1 MGKKFDAIFES
12 ITQRTTSGGYLPGDV
27 VVFRPNYKS
36 CEVYKNLPSNI
47 RAELDEM
54 IKSDLN
60 IKVVSV
66 GNNLSG
72 ASGNNQDKT
81 STNAVITVAAD
92 HGGGRHYS
100 SITVSPDMI
109 DMANPEIPNLAK
121 VPDSFKKKD
130 KYILKPKEYKRDD
143 KFITNVTD
151 KGNGKNTPTNLKLAG
166 ESVITPP
173 FEQAVQNFKLGSGS
187 EANIM
192 KTLAPIIQDGHD
204 KGLYFDEWIDYVSKQ
219 YDIRIQNMS
228 FELIDFIK
236 KNYQSG
242 GNRRLGES
250 TMIRNDNAN
259 LSSLYESIYTNPNP

>member
-12 ITQRTTSGGYLPGDV
+12 IASRHQSGGYLPGDV
-27 VVFRPNYKS
+27 VTFRPNYKS

-100 SITVSPDMI
+100 AITVSPDMI
-109 DMANPEIPNLAK
+109 DMANPETPNLAK

-166 ESVITPP
+166 ES
-173 FEQAVQNFKLGSGS
+173 
-187 EANIM
+187 
-192 KTLAPIIQDGHD
+192 
-204 KGLYFDEWIDYVSKQ
+204 
-219 YDIRIQNMS
+219 
-228 FELIDFIK
+228 
-236 KNYQSG
+236 
-242 GNRRLGES
+242 
-250 TMIRNDNAN
+250 TMIKNDNAN
-259 LSSLYESIYTNPNP
+259 LTSLYESIYTEKK

>member
-1 MGKKFDAIFES
+1 MGQKFDKIFES
-12 ITQRTTSGGYLPGDV
+12 LTSRYTSGGYLPGDV

-36 CEVYKNLPSNI
+36 SEVYKNLPSNI

-72 ASGNNQDKT
+72 VSGNNQDKT
-81 STNAVITVAAD
+81 VMNAVITVSAD

-130 KYILKPKEYKRDD
+130 KVIIKPEKYKRDD

-151 KGNGKNTPTNLKLAG
+151 KGNGKNTPTQLKLAG
-166 ESVITPP
+166 ES
-173 FEQAVQNFKLGSGS
+173 
-187 EANIM
+187 
-192 KTLAPIIQDGHD
+192 
-204 KGLYFDEWIDYVSKQ
+204 
-219 YDIRIQNMS
+219 
-228 FELIDFIK
+228 
-236 KNYQSG
+236 
-242 GNRRLGES
+242 
-250 TMIRNDNAN
+250 TMIKNDNAN
-259 LSSLYESIYTNPNP
+259 LTSIYESIYTNPNP